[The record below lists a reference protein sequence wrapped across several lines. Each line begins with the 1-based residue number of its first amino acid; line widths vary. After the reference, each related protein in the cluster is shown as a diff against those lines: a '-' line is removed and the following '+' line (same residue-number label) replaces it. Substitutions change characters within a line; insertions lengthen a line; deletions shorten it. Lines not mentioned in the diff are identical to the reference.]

1 MPETEFRIDAN
12 DSGLSLMGLGSSM
25 PINLNETLGL
35 NVAQL
40 RKEQGLSRNELGRLT
55 GLRASSIYRIETG
68 GSSPRLQT
76 IEKLARALRVH
87 PSELLV

>member
-1 MPETEFRIDAN
+1 MPETEFKIDAN
-12 DSGLSLMGLGSSM
+12 DSGLSLMGLGSNM
-25 PINLNETLGL
+25 PISLNETLGL

-76 IEKLARALRVH
+76 IEKLAWALHVH

>member
-1 MPETEFRIDAN
+1 MLETEFKIDTN
-12 DSGLSLMGLGSSM
+12 DSDLSLMGLGSSM
-25 PINLNETLGL
+25 PISLNETLGL

-55 GLRASSIYRIETG
+55 GLKASSIYRIETG

-76 IEKLARALRVH
+76 IEKLARALHVH